1 MINETTVC
9 VSNYN
14 KDVFD
19 YFKKHK
25 IDPIIVPLRHRFFWD
40 GGLHCCSVDL
50 VREGDQQSYIKLLS
64 LANLISVADKFI
76 SASATN
82 E

>member
-1 MINETTVC
+1 MFMINETTAC

-25 IDPIIVPLRHRFFWD
+25 IEPIIVPLRHRFFWD

-50 VREGDQQSYIKLLS
+50 VRAGDQQSYI
-64 LANLISVADKFI
+64 
-76 SASATN
+76 
-82 E
+82 